1 MFPRPDFFAGA
12 RLNFAE
18 NLLFPASTPDPSS
31 TAVITATERP
41 SDTTPMS
48 WASLRDSVRQCAN
61 ALRAAGLTPGA
72 VVAGFVS
79 NHAQA
84 LVAMLGAAAVGAVWS
99 GISPDNG
106 VSAVLDRLVQIR
118 PAVLFADNGA
128 LYNGKEWGG
137 VAKTVE
143 VARAL
148 KEVGLERVVVVR
160 SLKDHSL
167 GLEELRNLGVEAED
181 YDVFLSRYVFLT
193 PHVTIVHTS
202 RLTRP
207 APLTSPSPS
216 SSSPPRTPS
225 TSSTRAGQPA
235 SPRP

>member
-18 NLLFPASTPDPSS
+18 NLLFPACTPDPSS
-31 TAVITATERP
+31 TALITATERP
-41 SDTTPMS
+41 SDTTHMS
-48 WASLRDSVRQCAN
+48 WAALRDSVRLCAS
-61 ALRAAGLTPGA
+61 ALREAGVGPGA

-84 LVAMLGAAAVGAVWS
+84 IVAMLGAAAVGAVWS

-118 PAVLFADNGA
+118 PAVLFADNGTV
-128 LYNGKEWGG
+128 YNGKEWSG

-148 KEVGLERVVVVR
+148 KEEAGLERVVVVGN
-160 SLKDHSL
+160 LKDHSL
-167 GLEELRNLGVEAED
+167 GLEELRDLGVEAED
-181 YDVFLSRYVFLT
+181 YDVFLSGYVPPWLLSSFCE
-193 PHVTIVHTS
+193 IS
-202 RLTRP
+202 LTRP
-207 APLTSPSPS
+207 APPTSPSPS

-225 TSSTRAGQPA
+225 TSSTRAGRRA

>member
-18 NLLFPASTPDPSS
+18 NLLFPACNPDPSS
-31 TAVITATERP
+31 TALITATERP
-41 SDTTPMS
+41 SDTIHMS
-48 WASLRDSVRQCAN
+48 WAALRDSVRQCASG
-61 ALRAAGLTPGA
+61 LRAAGVGPGA

-84 LVAMLGAAAVGAVWS
+84 IVAMLGAAAVGAVWS

-118 PAVLFADNGA
+118 PAVLFADNGTI
-128 LYNGKEWGG
+128 YNGKEWSG

-148 KEVGLERVVVVR
+148 KEAGLERVVVVGN
-160 SLKDHSL
+160 LKEHSL
-167 GLEELRNLGVEAED
+167 GLEELRGLGVEAED
-181 YDVFLSRYVFLT
+181 YDVFLSGYVTLAIIIICET
-193 PHVTIVHTS
+193 P
-202 RLTRP
+202 LTRP
-207 APLTSPSPS
+207 APPTSPSPS

-225 TSSTRAGQPA
+225 TSSTRAGRRA
-235 SPRP
+235 FPRP